1 MWVTILAREYEKYPE
16 YYGATLWMPAT
27 RAALQDAMEQVRVP
41 GGGSCR
47 LTRLDGWP
55 KFLAER
61 LSRMEADIQEVNV
74 LADKINQIGRESIPW
89 YEGVIGCVESERGGR
104 ECSVKDL
111 INAAGNLEYFGF
123 LPWIVSDTDLGESAV
138 NGGSVQML
146 QGLPDEVLAFLDKEK
161 VGSCL
166 RETEKGVFT
175 KEGYCYR
182 VKEGWQKIYN
192 GQNLPEQETGSDAI
206 LSVSLENRKHSEH
219 GKVWLS
225 LPCSTE
231 GMASTCA
238 SLHAESLEQCR
249 IWEVRSA
256 VPILEKKIQ
265 FYDDVEMLNELAERL
280 QQMPQKELI
289 KYKAVLQFENWKNIE
304 EALLLTE
311 RLDCYVFDLVFVTTM
326 GSPVLRYHAEKEI
339 KKVVKEINEQEA
351 FGSVQEQREP
361 HYFEDMY
368 PHAIRHTFCS
378 RCFEAGMQP
387 KVVQSIMGHQHYS
400 TTIDIY
406 THVSESKYQEEVG
419 KFGRAMELEESS
431 SGEEPEE
438 TTDPGMMQT
447 FG

>member
-1 MWVTILAREYEKYPE
+1 MWVTILATEYEKYPE
-16 YYGATLWMPAT
+16 YYGATLWLPAT

-41 GGGSCR
+41 EGGSYC

-74 LADKINQIGRESIPW
+74 LAGKIDQIGRESIPW
-89 YEGVIGCVESERGGR
+89 YEGVISCVESERGGR

-111 INAAGNLEYFGF
+111 INAADNLEYFGF

-138 NGGSVQML
+138 NGGSVGML
-146 QGLPDEVLAFLDKEK
+146 QGLPDEVLAFLDKER
-161 VGSCL
+161 VGAWL

-182 VKEGWQKIYN
+182 VKEGWQEIYN

-206 LSVSLENRKHSEH
+206 LSVRLENRKYPEH

-225 LPCSTE
+225 LPSSTE
-231 GMASTCA
+231 RKASACA

-249 IWEVRSA
+249 IREVRSA

-311 RLDCYVFDLVFVTTM
+311 RLDCYVFDPSQISYEHYGRKCLEDLGVDCSDSAF
-326 GSPVLRYHAEKEI
+326 RNFDFAEYGM
-339 KKVVKEINEQEA
+339 NRFDA
-351 FGSVQEQREP
+351 
-361 HYFEDMY
+361 
-368 PHAIRHTFCS
+368 
-378 RCFEAGMQP
+378 AGMRKTNYGWISLAQKP
-387 KVVQSIMGHQHYS
+387 ELLEAPGDSQQ
-400 TTIDIY
+400 
-406 THVSESKYQEEVG
+406 VG
-419 KFGRAMELEESS
+419 GN
-431 SGEEPEE
+431 
-438 TTDPGMMQT
+438 DCQT
-447 FG
+447 M

>member
-41 GGGSCR
+41 EGGSCR
-47 LTRLDGWP
+47 LTRLDGWT

-74 LADKINQIGRESIPW
+74 LAGKINQIGRENISW

-111 INAAGNLEYFGF
+111 INVAGNLEYFGF
-123 LPWIVSDTDLGESAV
+123 LPWIVSDMDLGESAV

-161 VGSCL
+161 VGACL

-182 VKEGWQKIYN
+182 VKEGWQEIYN

-206 LSVSLENRKHSEH
+206 LSVRLENRKHSEH

-231 GMASTCA
+231 GMASTYA
-238 SLHAESLEQCR
+238 SLHVESLEQCR
-249 IWEVRSA
+249 IWEVRST

-311 RLDCYVFDLVFVTTM
+311 RLDCYVFDPSQISYEHYGRKCLEDLGVDCSDPAF
-326 GSPVLRYHAEKEI
+326 RNFDFAEYGM
-339 KKVVKEINEQEA
+339 NRFDA
-351 FGSVQEQREP
+351 
-361 HYFEDMY
+361 
-368 PHAIRHTFCS
+368 
-378 RCFEAGMQP
+378 AGMRKTNYGWISLAQKP
-387 KVVQSIMGHQHYS
+387 
-400 TTIDIY
+400 
-406 THVSESKYQEEVG
+406 
-419 KFGRAMELEESS
+419 ELLEA
-431 SGEEPEE
+431 
-438 TTDPGMMQT
+438 PGDSRQMRGNDFQMM
-447 FG
+447 

>member
-1 MWVTILAREYEKYPE
+1 MWVTILATEYEKYPE
-16 YYGATLWMPAT
+16 YYGATLWLPAT

-41 GGGSCR
+41 EGGSYC

-74 LADKINQIGRESIPW
+74 LAGKIDQIGRESIPW
-89 YEGVIGCVESERGGR
+89 YEGVISCVESERGGR

-111 INAAGNLEYFGF
+111 INAADNLEYFGF
-123 LPWIVSDTDLGESAV
+123 LPWIVSDMDLGESAV

-146 QGLPDEVLAFLDKEK
+146 QGLPDEVLAFLDKER
-161 VGSCL
+161 VGAWL

-182 VKEGWQKIYN
+182 VKEGWQDIYN
-192 GQNLPEQETGSDAI
+192 GKDLPEQETESDAI
-206 LSVSLENRKHSEH
+206 LSVRLENRKYPEH

-225 LPCSTE
+225 LPSSTE
-231 GMASTCA
+231 RKASACA

-249 IWEVRSA
+249 IREVRSA

-311 RLDCYVFDLVFVTTM
+311 RLDCYVFDPSQISYEHYGRKCLEDLGVDCSDSAF
-326 GSPVLRYHAEKEI
+326 RNFDFAEYGM
-339 KKVVKEINEQEA
+339 NRFDA
-351 FGSVQEQREP
+351 
-361 HYFEDMY
+361 
-368 PHAIRHTFCS
+368 
-378 RCFEAGMQP
+378 AGMRKTNYGWISLAQKP
-387 KVVQSIMGHQHYS
+387 ELLEAPGDSQQ
-400 TTIDIY
+400 
-406 THVSESKYQEEVG
+406 VG
-419 KFGRAMELEESS
+419 GN
-431 SGEEPEE
+431 
-438 TTDPGMMQT
+438 DCQT
-447 FG
+447 M